1 MEAIIETNFDDMK
14 LLARGKVRDI
24 YDFDDKMLIVTTDRL
39 SAFDVI
45 LPNGVPGKGK
55 ILTEIALFWFEQTK
69 GIIRN
74 HIITADIDEMPEVCH
89 KYKDVLEGR
98 SMLVHKCK
106 PFPVECVARG
116 YITGSG
122 WKDYQN
128 TGKVCGIDL
137 PEGLVDSERMPE
149 TLFTPATK
157 AEVGDH
163 DENISFERMAEI
175 IGQEKAE
182 KLKALTIEIY
192 ETARDIANEKGG
204 IIIADT
210 KFEFGELDG
219 EIILIDEILTP
230 DSSRFWF
237 KEKYEAG
244 KPQDSMDKQV
254 VRNYLETLDWD
265 KTAPPG
271 PVLPAEIVNKTA
283 DIYRRITDIL
293 KG

>member
-1 MEAIIETNFDDMK
+1 MDAVIRTDFEDMK
-14 LLARGKVRDI
+14 LLGRGKVRDI

-55 ILTEIALFWFEQTK
+55 ILTEIALFWFEKTK
-69 GIIRN
+69 HLVEN
-74 HIITADIDEMPEVCH
+74 HIITADIDEMPEVCR
-89 KYKDVLEGR
+89 KYRDILEGR
-98 SMLVHKCK
+98 SMLVKKCV

-122 WKDYQN
+122 WKDYKA
-128 TGKVCGIDL
+128 TGSVCGIKL
-137 PEGLVDSERMPE
+137 PAGLRDSDRMPE

-163 DENISFERMAEI
+163 DENISFEQMCGI
-175 IGQEKAE
+175 IGDEKAN
-182 KLKALTIEIY
+182 KLKDLTIKIY
-192 ETARDIANEKGG
+192 ETARDIALEKG

-219 EIILIDEILTP
+219 RIVLIDEILTP

-237 KEKYEAG
+237 KEKYEPG
-244 KPQDSMDKQV
+244 KAQQSMDKQV
-254 VRNYLETLDWD
+254 VRNYLETLDWN
-265 KTAPPG
+265 KTAPS
-271 PVLPAEIVNKTA
+271 LFFRKRLLKTPPLFTGRSQ
-283 DIYRRITDIL
+283 IY
-293 KG
+293 

>member
-1 MEAIIETNFDDMK
+1 MEALLKTEFSDMK
-14 LLARGKVRDI
+14 LLGRGKVRDI

-45 LPNGVPGKGK
+45 MPNGVPGKGK

-69 GIIRN
+69 DIIQN
-74 HIITADIDEMPEVCH
+74 HIITADVDEMPEVCR
-89 KYKDVLEGR
+89 KYKDQLEGR
-98 SMLVHKCK
+98 SMLVKKCK

-122 WKDYQN
+122 WKDYLK
-128 TGKVCGIDL
+128 TGAVCGIKL
-137 PEGLVDSERMPE
+137 PAGIQESARMPE

-163 DENISFERMAEI
+163 DENISFEQMCGI
-175 IGQEKAE
+175 IGAEKAQ
-182 KLKALTIEIY
+182 KLKDLTIKIY
-192 ETARDIANEKGG
+192 ETARDIALEKG

-219 EIILIDEILTP
+219 EIVLIDEILTP

-237 KEKYEAG
+237 KEKYEPG
-244 KPQDSMDKQV
+244 KPQESMDKQF
-254 VRNYLETLDWD
+254 VRNYLETLDWN
-265 KTAPPG
+265 KTAPG
-271 PVLPAEIVNKTA
+271 PVLPDDIIEGTVA
-283 DIYRRITDIL
+283 IYRKITDIL

>member
-192 ETARDIANEKGG
+192 ETARDIANEKG

-265 KTAPPG
+265 KTAPG

>member
-1 MEAIIETNFDDMK
+1 MEAVIRTDFEDMK
-14 LLARGKVRDI
+14 LLGRGKVRDI

-45 LPNGVPGKGK
+45 MPNGVPGKGK

-69 GIIRN
+69 GIIQN
-74 HIITADIDEMPEVCH
+74 HIITADVDEMPEVCRKH
-89 KYKDVLEGR
+89 KDVLEGR
-98 SMLVHKCK
+98 SMLVKKCQ

-128 TGKVCGIDL
+128 TGAVCGISL
-137 PEGLVDSERMPE
+137 PEGLRDSDRMPE

-163 DENISFERMAEI
+163 DENISFEKMCEI
-175 IGQEKAE
+175 IGEEKAV
-182 KLKALTIEIY
+182 KLKELTIKIY
-192 ETARDIANEKGG
+192 ETARDIALEKG

-219 EIILIDEILTP
+219 EIVLIDEILTP

-237 KEKYEAG
+237 KEKYEPG
-244 KPQDSMDKQV
+244 KSQQSMDKQF

-265 KTAPPG
+265 KTPPG
-271 PVLPAEIVNKTA
+271 PVIP
-283 DIYRRITDIL
+283 TDIL
-293 KG
+293 SKTPISSSV